1 MRVVREPLFQFLV
14 IGAAI
19 FAIHAVVARYRTD
32 VPGEIVVTQ
41 GTIENLVTGF
51 ARTWQRPPSEG
62 ELQGLVR
69 DYIREEAAY
78 REALAVGLDR
88 DDMIVRRRLRQKLE
102 FLADDLATRTAPTDG
117 DLRGFLETH
126 RDLFQTE
133 PLVSFRQ
140 VYFDPGRHGGDLDRD
155 VRRALDELRR
165 SGGHVGEPAVGD
177 PLLLGQTFADV
188 PPADVKSTFGES
200 FAAAI
205 TAVPVGSWQGPLHSG
220 YGVHLVYVERRTES
234 RLPVLADIQDQVRRE
249 YLDTRRRQAEDR
261 FYQTLLSRYRVR
273 IEPLEGPKLAR
284 MQ

>member
-1 MRVVREPLFQFLV
+1 MRVVREPLFHFIA

-19 FAIHAVVARYRTD
+19 FAMHAVVTRHRTD

-51 ARTWQRPPSEG
+51 TRTWQRPPRTG

-78 REALAVGLDR
+78 REALAEGLDR

-102 FLADDLATRTAPTDG
+102 FLADDLATRTEPTNG
-117 DLRGFLETH
+117 DLQRFLQDH

-140 VYFDPGRHGGDLDRD
+140 VYFDRGRHGGNLDRD

-165 SGGHVGEPAVGD
+165 SGDHAGQPEVGD
-177 PLLLGQTFADV
+177 PLLLGQTFANV
-188 PPADVKSTFGES
+188 PPADVRNTFGEP

-205 TAVPVGSWQGPLHSG
+205 ATVPVGSWQGPFQSG
-220 YGVHLVYVERRTES
+220 YGAHLVYVETRAES
-234 RLPVLADIQDQVRRE
+234 HLPRLADIRDQVRRE
-249 YLDTRRRQAEDR
+249 YLDARRRQAEDR
-261 FYQTLLSRYRVR
+261 FYQALLSRYRVR
-273 IEPLEGPKLAR
+273 IEPLEGTTRA
-284 MQ
+284 Q